1 MKITRNTTKSHTSW
15 DCVGIGQT
23 FVEKPGCPVLLK
35 TAEFFEQQMGDHYN
49 SVNLETGELVGFM
62 TDCYV
67 LIVKSE
73 LMVEE

>member
-1 MKITRNTTKSHTSW
+1 MKINRNTSKSLTSW
-15 DCVGIGQT
+15 DYVGVGQT
-23 FVEKPGCPVLLK
+23 FVERPGGTVFLK
-35 TAEFFEQQMGDHYN
+35 TAEFFEQDTGDHFN

>member
-1 MKITRNTTKSHTSW
+1 MKITRKTNKSTTPW
-15 DCVGIGQT
+15 DYVGVGQT
-23 FVEKPGCPVLLK
+23 FVEKPGGPVFLK
-35 TAEFFEQQMGDHYN
+35 TTEFFEQDAGYHFN

>member
-1 MKITRNTTKSHTSW
+1 MKINRNTSKSLTSW
-15 DCVGIGQT
+15 DYVGVGQT
-23 FVEKPGCPVLLK
+23 FVERPGGTVFLK
-35 TAEFFEQQMGDHYN
+35 TAEFFEQDTGDHFN

-62 TDCYV
+62 TDSYV

>member
-1 MKITRNTTKSHTSW
+1 MKITRKTNKSTTPW
-15 DCVGIGQT
+15 DYVGVGQT
-23 FVEKPGCPVLLK
+23 FVEKPGGHVFLK

-49 SVNLETGELVGFM
+49 AVNLETGELVGFI

-73 LMVEE
+73 LTVEE